1 MTPTD
6 EIRRTFDLWANSD
19 LKVQLIL
26 FYHNNPGLVE
36 TAEGLARRMGVAVEA
51 LRDPVA
57 DQVRLGVLRE
67 RTAGNQKILIYDA
80 AQASRLQANIEEL
93 FRTRE
98 ATA

>member
-1 MTPTD
+1 MTFPD
-6 EIRRTFDLWANSD
+6 DLRRTFDLWASTD

-36 TAEGLARRMGVAVEA
+36 TVEGLARRMGVTTDA
-51 LRDPVA
+51 LRAPIQ

-67 RTAGNQKILIYDA
+67 RSAGGQTILVYDA

-93 FRTRE
+93 FRARE
-98 ATA
+98 ATV